1 MPKQAKLV
9 RKHYAEITLTPALN
23 LHTPSTPPIVIQ
35 VALDTPLDRL
45 FDYLAQGAT
54 EADIGRRV
62 WVPFGHRS
70 QAGVITGLVRASS
83 VPEAQLKPATEID
96 RRMPPLPAEILQ
108 LARFAAGYYQQPLGT
123 TLLSLLPPALKRQHF
138 RPARPRA
145 YRLTP
150 AGEVHCL
157 TLPARATAQRNLAER
172 LSHGPAGHAEL
183 SDLRAT
189 LRDWLQRGLAEPTD
203 TLAHSA
209 HCGPMPTLTPAQQDA
224 ADAILAAGPG
234 FAAWLLHGVTG
245 SGKTEVYLRLI
256 ERTLARGEQA
266 LVLAPEIHLTPQL
279 TERFQQRFPDKR
291 LVSLHSGLADGE
303 RLAGW
308 LACAEGR
315 ADIVLG
321 TRLSVFTPLP
331 RLGLILIDEEHD
343 TSYKQMDGLRYHA
356 RDVGVWRARQRG
368 VPIVLGSAT
377 PALESWRNAQV
388 DRYRLLSLPERA
400 HAAATLPT
408 IQMIDTRTDRARH
421 GLSAALANALR
432 DTLARGEQSLVF
444 INRRGFAPTLYCQQC
459 GHISPCPR
467 CSANLVV
474 HRLRHGFQLRCHH
487 CGLATRPPETCPDCG
502 GMDLRPFGQGT
513 QKLEDTLIEEFP
525 EARILRIDRDT
536 TARKG
541 AFAEM
546 REAIAARQVDILV
559 GTQIVAKGHDFPHLT
574 LVGVVGADQALM
586 SADFR
591 AGERLFA
598 QLMQVAG
605 RAGRAEHAGR
615 VLIQTDYPYHP
626 LYAALVAHDYPGFAK
641 RTLKERREAE
651 FPPYVHQAMLRAE
664 ARDMAEAMAFLGDA
678 RRLGLTEAGPVVLYD
693 PVPALMTRVSNW
705 ERAQL
710 LVQCRNRQALQSFL
724 SGWMTQLRARP
735 ARQIRWHLD
744 VDPLDF

>member
-1 MPKQAKLV
+1 MTSPEPLA
-9 RKHYAEITLTPALN
+9 AI
-23 LHTPSTPPIVIQ
+23 IQ
-35 VALDTPLDRL
+35 VALNTPLDRL
-45 FDYLAQGAT
+45 FDYLAPGAT

-70 QAGVITGLVRASS
+70 QAGVIFGLVEHST
-83 VPEAQLKPATEID
+83 VPEGQMKPATEID
-96 RRMPPLPAEILQ
+96 RGLPPLPSDILQ
-108 LARFAAGYYQQPLGT
+108 LARFAATYYQQPLGA
-123 TLLSLLPPALKRQHF
+123 TLLSLLPPALKRQRF
-138 RPARPRA
+138 RPAAPGA
-145 YRLTP
+145 YRLTE
-150 AGEVHCL
+150 AGDAHCQ
-157 TLPARATAQRNLAER
+157 TLPARATAQRKLAALLR
-172 LSHGPAGHAEL
+172 QGPATPDDLA
-183 SDLRAT
+183 DLRAP
-189 LRDWLQRGLAEPTD
+189 LRDWLRRGFVTAAERLASPSRTGA
-203 TLAHSA
+203 L
-209 HCGPMPTLTPAQQDA
+209 PTLTPAQQYAAATILA
-224 ADAILAAGPG
+224 ADAG
-234 FAAWLLHGVTG
+234 FTAWLLHGVTG

-279 TERFQQRFPDKR
+279 TERFEQRFPDKR

-315 ADIVLG
+315 ADLVLG

-331 RLGLILIDEEHD
+331 RLGLILVDEEHD

-356 RDVGVWRARQRG
+356 RDVAVWRARQRG
-368 VPIVLGSAT
+368 VPIILGSAT
-377 PALESWRNAQV
+377 PALETWRNAQI
-388 DRYRLLSLPERA
+388 DRYHLLSLPERA
-400 HAAATLPT
+400 HAEASLPE
-408 IQMIDTRTDRARH
+408 IQLVDTRTDRARQ
-421 GLSAALANALR
+421 GLSSALTEALHA
-432 DTLARGEQSLVF
+432 TLARGEQSLVF

-459 GHISPCPR
+459 GHISTCPR

-487 CGLATRPPETCPDCG
+487 CGLASRPPETCPDCG

-513 QKLEDTLIEEFP
+513 QKLEDTLTEAFP

-536 TARKG
+536 TLRKG

-546 REAIAARQVDILV
+546 REAIAAREIDILV

-591 AGERLFA
+591 ASERLFA

-605 RAGRAEHAGR
+605 RAGRAGQPGR
-615 VLIQTDYPYHP
+615 VLIQTDYPHHP

-664 ARDMAEAMAFLGDA
+664 ARNMAEAMAFLDDA
-678 RRLGLTEAGPVVLYD
+678 RHLGLPSAGPVVLYD
-693 PVPALMTRVSNW
+693 PVPAIMTRVSNW

-710 LVQCRNRQALQSFL
+710 LVQSRNRQALQTFL
-724 SGWMTQLRARP
+724 SDWMTGLRARP